1 MPTPKATP
9 IQASTATQEILQSI
23 LRRRNAPLWLIT
35 RVQIIVHALA
45 GHSNT
50 KMSQELGVD
59 RGAVRL
65 WRDRWQAATEKR
77 EALEA
82 GEASPQ
88 ELETFIIDSL
98 RDGYRSGAPSKFSA
112 EQVVQ
117 IVAIA
122 CEDPQA
128 SDYPISH
135 WTPKEV
141 ALEAIN
147 RGIVES
153 ISPRQV
159 GRFLKGGGLEAAPEP
174 LLAQH
179 KGNGS

>member
-9 IQASTATQEILQSI
+9 IQASEVTQEILQSI
-23 LRRRNAPLWLIT
+23 LRRRNAPLWLVT
-35 RVQIIVHALA
+35 RVRIIVQALA
-45 GHSNT
+45 GHANT
-50 KMSQELGVD
+50 KISQDLGVD

-65 WRDRWQAATEKR
+65 WRDRWHATTEKR

-82 GEASPQ
+82 GGASVQ

-98 RDGYRSGAPSKFSA
+98 RDGYRSGTPPKFSA

-128 SDYPISH
+128 SGYPVSH

-141 ALEAIN
+141 AMEATK

-159 GRFLKGGGLEAAPEP
+159 GRFLK
-174 LLAQH
+174 
-179 KGNGS
+179 